1 MPLQEWS
8 KVRPNIRPGDKI
20 TDAVPI
26 VSVMMMI
33 NGDGEDHDGM
43 IYQDQDDDQDGT
55 NMSEILS

>member
-1 MPLQEWS
+1 MRS
-8 KVRPNIRPGDKI
+8 NIRPGDKI
-20 TDAVPI
+20 ADAVPI

-43 IYQDQDDDQDGT
+43 IYQDQDDDHDGT